1 MNDQK
6 SIDISIIVPVY
17 NSEKFIQKCMMSII
31 NQTLKNIEIIVVN
44 DGSTDNSFNILKE
57 IKDERLILINKKNE
71 GVSEARNTA
80 LKVAKGKYIL
90 NVDSDDFIDD
100 NYCNDMYKRAEKDN
114 LDILLSDIFD
124 VKIKKTSTLKDLNI
138 SDDEIISGDE
148 YLKIFF
154 IDNFVG
160 FNWNKLI
167 KRELYVKNDITY
179 NKNIA
184 MMEDVLVLIRLLT
197 NSKRIG
203 KINKAYYHYVQHL
216 TNVTSELKNTHLEN
230 INLMF
235 EEAAKYLK
243 GKTEVISLLWTRA
256 SYIKLGYILG
266 LKEVSNSEISIFF
279 KTIPEKIDKK
289 VIFSF
294 KTKIL
299 LKIIK
304 SFKFKFIVR
313 AARILKKILG

>member
-1 MNDQK
+1 MNNEK

-17 NSEKFIQKCMMSII
+17 NSEKLIQKCIMSII
-31 NQTLKNIEIIVVN
+31 NQTLNNIEIIVVN
-44 DGSTDNSFNILKE
+44 DGSTDSSFNILKE
-57 IKDERLILINKKNE
+57 IKDKRLILIDKKNE

-90 NVDSDDFIDD
+90 NVDSDDFIDE

-114 LDILLSDIFD
+114 LDIVLSDIFD

-138 SDDEIISGDE
+138 SDDKIISGDE

-167 KRELYVKNDITY
+167 KRDLYVENNITY

-216 TNVTSELKNTHLEN
+216 TNVTSELKNIHLEN

-235 EEAAKYLK
+235 EEAEKYLK

-266 LKEVSNSEISIFF
+266 LKEISNSEISIFF
-279 KTIPEKIDKK
+279 KTIPEEIDEK

-294 KTKIL
+294 KTRIL

-304 SFKFKFIVR
+304 NFKSKFIVR
-313 AARILKKILG
+313 AARILKKIIG